1 MLAGPEEATVV
12 GNLLVQAIA
21 LGEIASLAEARE
33 VVRASFEPK
42 TYEPAPSAEWQEA
55 RGRFA
60 QLRSDTGLEVSA

>member
-1 MLAGPEEATVV
+1 M
-12 GNLLVQAIA
+12 QAIA

-33 VVRASFEPK
+33 VVRASFAPT

-60 QLRSDTGLEVSA
+60 QLLSDTGLEVSA